1 MRKEFCLM
9 TASIFSEKKNVAYF
23 SMEIALES
31 DMPSYS
37 GGLGVLAGD
46 TLRAAADLGL
56 PVCAVSLLYRKG
68 YFRQSIGADGRQAEA
83 VVTWNPEEWLK
94 PLAETVTVSVE
105 GQPVKVRAWR
115 YDIKGETG
123 HVVPVYFLDAQV
135 AGNSPEMQA
144 ITDNLYGGDE
154 HYRLRQETVLG
165 LAGVE
170 MLKALGYAPGFAGSS
185 AEQGR
190 HIGCYHMNEG
200 HAALLTVGLLR
211 QLTGRS
217 SGYNAQDLA
226 AVRNM
231 CVFTTHT
238 PVPAGHDTFPVALSE
253 KVLGKETADEL
264 VKLEVCPGE
273 RLNMSELAIKFSRFV
288 NGVAKRH
295 AEVSRQMFPHCK
307 VESITN
313 GVHAVSWTADAI
325 RSLFDKHLA
334 GWRADSNYLRYA
346 VEIPIGE
353 IQAAHKAAKKALFDV
368 ISARHNVSM
377 DPDVF
382 TIGFARRA
390 AEYKRADLLF
400 HDLDKLRAIAS
411 RHPLQIVFAGKAHPK
426 DLGGKKL
433 IENVVKGASA
443 LGREIKVV
451 YLENYDMHLGRLIT
465 SGVDLWLNNPVK
477 PLEASGTSGMKAAIN
492 GVPSLSTLDGWWVE
506 GCVHNLVG
514 WEIEDPA
521 YAFASDK
528 DDGRHRNV
536 ASESIYRQLD
546 QTILPMY
553 YQEPVRFGEVM
564 RNAMFVN
571 GPFFNTHRMVYQYL
585 QLAYALPAK

>member
-1 MRKEFCLM
+1 MV
-9 TASIFSEKKNVAYF
+9 ASVFSDKKFVAYF

-68 YFRQSIGADGRQAEA
+68 YFRQTIDENGKQHEETVA
-83 VVTWNPEEWLK
+83 WKPETWLK
-94 PLAETVTVSVE
+94 PVAEKTSVE
-105 GQPVKVRAWR
+105 IEGQKVAVKAWR

-123 HVVPVYFLDAQV
+123 HILPVYFLDTDV
-135 AGNSPEMQA
+135 AENSPAMKALTE
-144 ITDNLYGGDE
+144 TLYGGDE
-154 HYRLRQETVLG
+154 HYRLGQETLLG
-165 LAGVE
+165 IGGVQ
-170 MLKALGYAPGFAGSS
+170 MLKALGYSTEFAKANDQSK
-185 AEQGR
+185 

-211 QLTGRS
+211 EKTGRK
-217 SGYNAQDLA
+217 SGYSA
-226 AVRNM
+226 ADIESIRQL

-238 PVPAGHDTFPVALSE
+238 PVPAGHDTFPLDLTE

-264 VKLEVCPGE
+264 KRMEVCPNQ
-273 RLNMSELAIKFSRFV
+273 RLNMSEVAIKCSRFI

-295 AEVSRQMFPHCK
+295 AEVSRKMFPHAK
-307 VESITN
+307 IEAITN
-313 GVHAVSWTADAI
+313 GVHAATWTADAM
-325 RSLFDKHLA
+325 RTLFDKHLA

-346 VEIPIGE
+346 VEIPVGE
-353 IQAAHKAAKKALFDV
+353 IQAAHKEAKKALFKV
-368 ISARHNVSM
+368 IEKRHGVSM
-377 DPDVF
+377 NPDTF

-400 HDLDKLRAIAS
+400 QNPARLQAIAGKF
-411 RHPLQIVFAGKAHPK
+411 PLQIVFAGKAHPK
-426 DLGGKKL
+426 DFGGKKL
-433 IENVVKGASA
+433 IENVVKGAKA
-443 LGREIKVV
+443 LGADIKVV
-451 YLENYDMHLGRLIT
+451 YMENYDMELGRLIT
-465 SGVDLWLNNPVK
+465 TGVDVWLNNPVK

-492 GVPSLSTLDGWWVE
+492 GVPNLSTLDGWWVE

-528 DDGRHRNV
+528 DDGRHRDV
-536 ASESIYRQLD
+536 ASESIYRQLE

-553 YQEPVRFGEVM
+553 YKESVRYGEIM
-564 RNAMFVN
+564 RNSIFIN
-571 GPFFNTHRMVYQYL
+571 GPFFNTHRMVNQYL
-585 QLAYALPAK
+585 QLAYSIPAK

>member
-1 MRKEFCLM
+1 MV
-9 TASIFSEKKNVAYF
+9 ASVFSDKKFVAYF

-31 DMPSYS
+31 DMPTYS

-56 PVCAVSLLYRKG
+56 PMCAVSLLYRKG
-68 YFRQSIGADGRQAEA
+68 YFRQSIDENGKQHEGT
-83 VVTWNPEEWLK
+83 VTWKPETWLK
-94 PLAETVTVSVE
+94 PVSEKASIEIE
-105 GQPVKVRAWR
+105 GQKVAVKAWR

-123 HVVPVYFLDAQV
+123 HILPVFFLDTDV
-135 AGNSPEMQA
+135 AENSPEMKA
-144 ITDNLYGGDE
+144 LTENLYGGDE
-154 HYRLRQETVLG
+154 HYRLGQETLLG
-165 LAGVE
+165 IGGIQ
-170 MLKALGYAPGFAGSS
+170 MLNALGYSPEFSKTNDQS
-185 AEQGR
+185 K

-211 QLTGRS
+211 EKTGRK
-217 SGYNAQDLA
+217 SGYTA
-226 AVRNM
+226 ANIEDVRQL

-238 PVPAGHDTFPVALSE
+238 PVPAGHDTFPITLTE

-264 VKLEVCPGE
+264 VRMEVCPDQ
-273 RLNMSELAIKFSRFV
+273 RLNMSEVAIKCSRFV

-295 AEVSRQMFPHCK
+295 AEVSRKMFPHCT

-313 GVHAVSWTADAI
+313 GVHATTWTADAM
-325 RSLFDKHLA
+325 RALFDKHLN

-353 IQAAHKAAKKALFDV
+353 IQSAHKEAKKALFKV
-368 ISARHNVSM
+368 IEARNGVAM
-377 DPDVF
+377 DADTF

-400 HDLDKLRAIAS
+400 QNPARLQAIAGKF
-411 RHPLQIVFAGKAHPK
+411 PLQIVFAGKAHPK
-426 DLGGKKL
+426 DMGGKKL
-433 IENVVKGASA
+433 IENVIKGAKA
-443 LGREIKVV
+443 LGANIKVV
-451 YLENYDMHLGRLIT
+451 YLENYDMELGRLIT
-465 SGVDLWLNNPVK
+465 TGVDVWLNNPVK
-477 PLEASGTSGMKAAIN
+477 PLEASGTSGMKSAIN

-506 GCVHNLVG
+506 GCVHNIVG

-528 DDGRHRNV
+528 DDGRHRDV
-536 ASESIYRQLD
+536 ASESIYRQLE

-553 YQEPVRFGEVM
+553 YKEPVRYGEIM
-564 RNAMFVN
+564 RNSIFLN
-571 GPFFNTHRMVYQYL
+571 GPFFNTHRMVTQYL
-585 QLAYALPAK
+585 QLAYSMSAK